1 MNKSILQNNSHYH
14 HSCHKMEFLYHYQYH
29 QLVKPNSLVAFC
41 QKFNMGKTIFIKE
54 IITILKEP
62 LLCPTCQKEDKLEKD
77 VVREERSSG
86 KTILCSRCEALI
98 VITNHNLRNVE
109 LSSFRDDII
118 MLKEPHL
125 IRKVG
130 Y

>member
-1 MNKSILQNNSHYH
+1 
-14 HSCHKMEFLYHYQYH
+14 
-29 QLVKPNSLVAFC
+29 
-41 QKFNMGKTIFIKE
+41 MGRTIFIKE
-54 IITILKEP
+54 IITIEKEP
-62 LLCPTCQKEDKLEKD
+62 GLCPTCEKKDKLEND
-77 VVREERSSG
+77 IIREEKSNG

-109 LSSFRDDII
+109 LSSKKDDII

-125 IRKVG
+125 IRKVT

>member
-1 MNKSILQNNSHYH
+1 MTRN
-14 HSCHKMEFLYHYQYH
+14 
-29 QLVKPNSLVAFC
+29 
-41 QKFNMGKTIFIKE
+41 IFIRE

-62 LLCPTCQKEDKLEKD
+62 KLCPTCNKEDKLETE
-77 VVREERSSG
+77 VIIEGRSGG

-98 VITNHNLRNVE
+98 VVTNYNLKEVD
-109 LSSFRDDII
+109 LSASKDIMI

-125 IRKVG
+125 IRKVT

>member
-1 MNKSILQNNSHYH
+1 
-14 HSCHKMEFLYHYQYH
+14 
-29 QLVKPNSLVAFC
+29 
-41 QKFNMGKTIFIKE
+41 MGKTIFIKE

-62 LLCPTCQKEDKLEKD
+62 LLCPTCQKDDRLEKD

-109 LSSFRDDII
+109 LSSFRDDMI

-125 IRKVG
+125 IRKVV

>member
-1 MNKSILQNNSHYH
+1 MPYMSKRRQI
-14 HSCHKMEFLYHYQYH
+14 
-29 QLVKPNSLVAFC
+29 
-41 QKFNMGKTIFIKE
+41 GKD
-54 IITILKEP
+54 L
-62 LLCPTCQKEDKLEKD
+62 
-77 VVREERSSG
+77 VREGRSNG

-98 VITNHNLRNVE
+98 VITNYNLKEVD
-109 LSSFRDDII
+109 LSSTKDDTI

>member
-1 MNKSILQNNSHYH
+1 MPINNT
-14 HSCHKMEFLYHYQYH
+14 
-29 QLVKPNSLVAFC
+29 NSFVTIYPKC
-41 QKFNMGKTIFIKE
+41 NMGKTIFIKE

-62 LLCPTCQKEDKLEKD
+62 KLCPTCQKEDRLEKD
-77 VVREERSSG
+77 IVREERSNG

-98 VITNHNLRNVE
+98 VITNYNLSKVE
-109 LSSFRDDII
+109 LSSTKDDIL